1 MSLLPVHFLAL
12 LWRRAIRFAGM
23 LTILCVVWLLS
34 ASEMTGQNEN
44 SILDLKI
51 DSLSVESGD
60 MEEALRL
67 LRRKD
72 YTKILIGFEK
82 VPQWWEGKEPKN
94 ISLDVT
100 NATVRDILDQLCEA
114 DPRYDYEVID
124 NVLINVFPKEA
135 RNYEGNLLNT
145 AIQRFSVHRIHTP
158 GGIIVAI
165 REYAPELR
173 DHLWQK
179 RGEYYARK
187 GVTPPGVP
195 GHGFSSSGM
204 TPQFDLELE
213 GMTVREILNA
223 VVLYSLKLY
232 RERPPD
238 PNGWRPPPTS
248 WMYEFTLKPDDPT
261 GLEGIPSWD
270 TLN

>member
-12 LWRRAIRFAGM
+12 LWCRTIRLAGM
-23 LTILCVVWLLS
+23 VTILSVVWLPS
-34 ASEMTGQNEN
+34 ASEMSGQNGD

-51 DSLSVESGD
+51 DSLRVENAD

-135 RNYEGNLLNT
+135 RNYEGNLLN
-145 AIQRFSVHRIHTP
+145 IEIRRFSVHGKHTP
-158 GGIIVAI
+158 RGVVVAI
-165 REYAPELR
+165 RGYAPELR
-173 DHLWQK
+173 NYLFQK
-179 RGEYYARK
+179 RSEYYARK

-195 GHGFSSSGM
+195 GHGFSSRGM
-204 TPQFDLELE
+204 SPQFDLELE
-213 GMTVREILNA
+213 NMTVREILNA

-232 RERPPD
+232 RERPPN

-248 WMYEFTLKPDDPT
+248 WIYKFTLKPDDPT
-261 GLEGIPSWD
+261 GLEGIPRWD

>member
-1 MSLLPVHFLAL
+1 MTLPPLSSSRLWSLVTLT
-12 LWRRAIRFAGM
+12 AGM
-23 LTILCVVWLLS
+23 LILVSVASLVR
-34 ASEMTGQNEN
+34 ASEIREEDSD
-44 SILDLKI
+44 SILRFKV
-51 DSLSVESGD
+51 DSLKVENAD

-94 ISLDVT
+94 ITLEVAS
-100 NATVRDILDQLCEA
+100 ATVEDILTQLCEA
-114 DPRYDYEVID
+114 DPRYAYEVVD

-145 AIQRFSVHRIHTP
+145 AIQRFSAYGKHTP

-173 DHLWQK
+173 DYLWQK
-179 RGEYYARK
+179 RSEYYARK

-195 GHGFSSSGM
+195 GHGFRSSGM
-204 TPQFDLELE
+204 SPQFDLELE
-213 GMTVREILNA
+213 NMTVREILNA

-238 PNGWRPPPTS
+238 PTGWRPPPTS

-261 GLEGIPSWD
+261 GLEGIPRWD